1 MHLSYRSPSKDL
13 KAQLGVLSSNGSRLR
28 MLQEVLLQQE
38 AEAHELRQVI
48 AMKAWVSFG
57 PLTGLGVGTVGTGSE
72 GLVGGFLHIV
82 DV

>member
-1 MHLSYRSPSKDL
+1 
-13 KAQLGVLSSNGSRLR
+13 

-57 PLTGLGVGTVGTGSE
+57 PLMGLGVGTVGTGSE